1 MTTAI
6 SSLSSSTGAT
16 TFDPAKGAARFA
28 SKVFS
33 DMDTDTDGKVSKD
46 EFVKG
51 LESKGVSTEDATK
64 QYEAI
69 DKEGTDRSPRT
80 TWNRPS
86 RAAIS
91 NRRVHKAAQAAR
103 KVAAQRGGAGQRVSG
118 SSSTKTYEAADKNED
133 GTVTQQ
139 EQLVYDMAQATKTAA
154 ASTTSASSLGNNVNE
169 ARLKNGKTAASR
181 CRYQNS
187 RISRERSGRSG

>member
-6 SSLSSSTGAT
+6 SSLSSSTAT
-16 TFDPAKGAARFA
+16 SATSFDPAKGAARLA

-69 DKEGTDRSPRT
+69 DKEGTDRSPR
-80 TWNRPS
+80 
-86 RAAIS
+86 
-91 NRRVHKAAQAAR
+91 
-103 KVAAQRGGAGQRVSG
+103 
-118 SSSTKTYEAADKNED
+118 
-133 GTVTQQ
+133 
-139 EQLVYDMAQATKTAA
+139 
-154 ASTTSASSLGNNVNE
+154 
-169 ARLKNGKTAASR
+169 
-181 CRYQNS
+181 
-187 RISRERSGRSG
+187 